1 MNHEEFARR
10 IETVRK
16 KLYKTAFLYLGNE
29 TLALD
34 AVDETV
40 YKALCSYKKLRELD
54 YFDTWITRILIN
66 ECYNEQRRQKRFG
79 RFEELPETAVEAFD
93 SLPLKEAIKKLIQNL
108 FFYTKIIRQNYLTF
122 LRLMHR
128 RYRHLS
134 IHEVQLLLQRH

>member
-10 IETVRK
+10 IEKIRK

-54 YFDTWITRILIN
+54 YFETWITTG
-66 ECYNEQRRQKRFG
+66 RRVD
-79 RFEELPETAVEAFD
+79 E
-93 SLPLKEAIKKLIQNL
+93 
-108 FFYTKIIRQNYLTF
+108 
-122 LRLMHR
+122 
-128 RYRHLS
+128 
-134 IHEVQLLLQRH
+134 